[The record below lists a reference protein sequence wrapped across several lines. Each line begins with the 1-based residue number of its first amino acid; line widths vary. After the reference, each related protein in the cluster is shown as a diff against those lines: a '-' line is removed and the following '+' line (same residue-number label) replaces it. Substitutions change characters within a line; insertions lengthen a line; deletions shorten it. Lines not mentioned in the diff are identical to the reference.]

1 MIASPRSRLEFTS
14 ILVLALGWT
23 MIYADRLS
31 ISPLLV
37 VIKNEFGLSFF
48 STSLVISVYFLTY
61 VAFTIPITIAAMKYG
76 FKKVMVLFFLLAAV
90 SLGIAGIVG
99 YSFFLLVFLIGLHGV
114 GAGGYYPTAYTISTE
129 MVPKEKIGFA
139 SAIIN
144 SGMAFGSML
153 GLVIA
158 GPILSIFPNNWQV
171 VLIILSIPTFFVAA
185 LLHKFVPATQIVA
198 RPNIF
203 SQYSRALKSK
213 NFLMLSGA
221 MFCSLYG
228 YWVILSWG
236 PGFLQER
243 GQTVLASGATTA
255 VFAAVAV
262 IPSILIGRHT
272 DKIGRKKTAL
282 LILPVAALS
291 IFFMAYSSS
300 LFGFLLAIV
309 AYGIAGKLTLDPI
322 VIAWVADLT
331 PRDILGPTLA
341 ILNVA
346 AMSSSILAPTITGA
360 LADATGSLANGFY
373 FGALVVI
380 IGTIFVVFAGTKP
393 S

>member
-1 MIASPRSRLEFTS
+1 
-14 ILVLALGWT
+14 

-48 STSLVISVYFLTY
+48 STSLVLSIYFLTY
-61 VAFTIPITIAAMKYG
+61 VGFTVPITIVAMKYG
-76 FKKVMVLFFLLAAV
+76 FRRVMVLFFLLAAV
-90 SLGIAGIVG
+90 SLGVAGVVG

-114 GAGGYYPTAYTISTE
+114 GAGAYYPTAYTISTE
-129 MVPKEKIGFA
+129 MVPRERVGFA
-139 SAIIN
+139 SGIIN
-144 SGMAFGSML
+144 SGMAFGSIL

-158 GPILSIFPNNWQV
+158 GPILSVFPNNWQV
-171 VLIILSIPTFFVAA
+171 VLVILSIPTLFVTF
-185 LLHKFVPATQIVA
+185 LLHKVVPKQEKRPIVDGKSSSS
-198 RPNIF
+198 IL
-203 SQYSRALKSK
+203 SQYKTALRNR
-213 NFLMLSGA
+213 NFLFLCGA

-255 VFAAVAV
+255 LFAAVAI
-262 IPSILIGRHT
+262 IPSILISRHT
-272 DKIGRKKTAL
+272 DKIGRKKVAL
-282 LILPVAALS
+282 LILPLAALS
-291 IFFMAYSSS
+291 IFFMAYSTN
-300 LFGFLLAIV
+300 LPEFLLAIV
-309 AYGIAGKLTLDPI
+309 AYGIIGKLTLDPI
-322 VIAWVADLT
+322 VIAWVADLAAGEA
-331 PRDILGPTLA
+331 LGPTLA

-373 FGALVVI
+373 FGALVVMV
-380 IGTIFVVFAGTKP
+380 GTAFVALARSPRP
-393 S
+393 SPSRVASA